1 MINREVTYTLP
12 RIFIMLSLNVIDS
25 ISSNKK
31 FNFLNL
37 SNVNNW
43 GEIFLSVSYTQQAS
57 EMPVDCCLDLIYRRS
72 ARSKQIFNKIIIAC
86 QEKDE

>member
-12 RIFIMLSLNVIDS
+12 RIFIMLSLNVIYS